1 MATFKEAFKAA
12 RAEKGAGK
20 TFTWNGKSYT
30 TDLASDKK
38 AAPKPKAKPMTS
50 SPKPQAKPM
59 QSSPKPQAN
68 PRNVAPKVDSTAP
81 AMASPKPTPS
91 VVGVVGG
98 KKKPTVSGVATANA
112 GASVSAKSAVTAK
125 PKAKA
130 TGSSN
135 AGAGASAKATV
146 AAKKPDAMGAKIRD
160 VLTKGYLKGSAADTR
175 AKKSAQWYKDVD
187 QAQVD
192 MRMQMAAD
200 EEKRAMRR
208 GK

>member
-1 MATFKEAFKAA
+1 MATFKEKFAA
-12 RAEKGAGK
+12 ERDKQGAGG
-20 TFTWNGKSYT
+20 TFEWNGKSYST
-30 TDLASDKK
+30 NMASDKK

-50 SPKPQAKPM
+50 SPAPKAKPM
-59 QSSPKPQAN
+59 QASPKPPAN
-68 PRNVAPKVDSTAP
+68 PRKAAPKVDTKAP
-81 AMASPKPTPS
+81 SMASPKPTPS

-98 KKKPTVSGVATANA
+98 KKKPAVTGSGSANA
-112 GASVSAKSAVTAK
+112 GASASAKGRTIPKPTAS
-125 PKAKA
+125 
-130 TGSSN
+130 GSSN

-146 AAKKPDAMGAKIRD
+146 AAKKPDAAGAKIRD